1 MRKLETAISDDVLQL
16 QCWRVRS
23 IDSRNQLDT
32 RSRNFDSIRRA
43 KLAANLRVVRNLNV
57 RVMASY
63 LKSSSSSR
71 WCWCSRGSRPPAG
84 CDAHTIVTKASL
96 QSRPF
101 AVHS

>member
-16 QCWRVRS
+16 QRWRARA

-57 RVMASY
+57 RVMALPLPAPEQPGCHLSHVVICQSY
-63 LKSSSSSR
+63 DA
-71 WCWCSRGSRPPAG
+71 PAG
-84 CDAHTIVTKASL
+84 VW
-96 QSRPF
+96 QG
-101 AVHS
+101 